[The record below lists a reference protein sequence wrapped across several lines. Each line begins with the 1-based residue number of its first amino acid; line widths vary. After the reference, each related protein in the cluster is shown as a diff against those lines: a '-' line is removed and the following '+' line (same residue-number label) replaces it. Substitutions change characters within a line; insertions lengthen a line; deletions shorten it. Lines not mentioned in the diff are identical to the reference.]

1 MRIVSKRK
9 TVLKKLLACSVFI
22 VAGIWGIWFS
32 FTFES
37 ARKSPDTVLM
47 MKVSAFLFSVLILFV
62 MVQPFLNLFYALIKP
77 VTLEIK
83 DGYLIIND
91 EREIPIRNIV
101 SYHQRYRGMIS
112 HIILRMKNGS
122 NLEINVRTALEF
134 VEIRQ
139 LDQYIPFKVPEDGE
153 E

>member
-1 MRIVSKRK
+1 
-9 TVLKKLLACSVFI
+9 
-22 VAGIWGIWFS
+22 
-32 FTFES
+32 
-37 ARKSPDTVLM
+37 
-47 MKVSAFLFSVLILFV
+47 